1 MKAAS
6 GRRSPGTYANSVRL
20 AAGALVSLAVVG
32 AFAGYTLYAVT
43 RMRQVQVE
51 IVERN
56 RKDSLQLI
64 RIQSDLNALG
74 LAMRDMLDK
83 LDGYPVQAWSSQFQ
97 RIRGNLDDAFSK
109 EALLLAGNR
118 SMEQTG
124 FLVSSFRSFWEAS
137 DAMFAQ
143 ASAGDDAK
151 ARLLIRDTLLPR
163 QEALTSLVARLLVQN
178 NEQEQQAVEQIGG
191 IYRGIE
197 RNAYLFLFASI
208 LLIGTL
214 SWVLIREN
222 RANFQ
227 KLAAL
232 SDERRELAQQL
243 ISTQESAFRA
253 ISRDLHDE
261 FGQILTALG
270 SMLQRAGRFA
280 PSDEF
285 KQQLQET
292 SEIVQETLER
302 VRGLSQSLQPVI
314 LDELGLQ
321 GAVPWHLSTFERQ
334 TGIQVHYEQSAPF
347 HEFEPSRAIHI
358 FRILQESLNNVAR
371 HAQVNEVFV
380 RSGSSDDH
388 TTLEVED
395 RGVGLPETRRNG
407 IGLAAMRE
415 RAEILNASISISRR
429 SEGGTLLRLVVP
441 HA

>member
-1 MKAAS
+1 MRRAPAQA
-6 GRRSPGTYANSVRL
+6 RSPTAALLLGLIITL
-20 AAGALVSLAVVG
+20 ATVV
-32 AFAGYTLYAVT
+32 AYSWYIS
-43 RMRQVQVE
+43 RQISGLRQLQTE
-51 IVERN
+51 LTDRN
-56 RKDSLQLI
+56 RRDSLQLL
-64 RIQSDLNALG
+64 RIQNDLNQLG
-74 LAMRDMLDK
+74 LAMRDMLDA
-83 LDGYPVQAWSSQFQ
+83 DQRYPLTAWSAQFG
-97 RIRGNLDDAFSK
+97 RIRGDLE
-109 EALLLAGNR
+109 EALQREEDVAVAR
-118 SMEQTG
+118 RTSEQTRY
-124 FLVSSFRSFWEAS
+124 LAEAMTQFWEAV
-137 DAMFAQ
+137 DRMFAVANAGQEPAARDQVRVSLQ
-143 ASAGDDAK
+143 ARQAALSAA
-151 ARLLIRDTLLPR
+151 
-163 QEALTSLVARLLVQN
+163 VARLLVQN
-178 NEQEQQAVEQIGG
+178 NEQEQQAAEQIGG

-197 RNAYLFLFASI
+197 RNAYLFLAASV

-227 KLAAL
+227 KLAEL
-232 SDERRELAQQL
+232 SDQRRELAQQL

-280 PSDEF
+280 PGDEF

-321 GAVPWHLSTFERQ
+321 GAIPWHLSTFERQ
-334 TGIQVHYEQSAPF
+334 TGIHVHYEQSAPF
-347 HEFEPSRAIHI
+347 HQFEPSRAIHI

-380 RSGSSDDH
+380 RSGSSDDR

-395 RGVGLPETRRNG
+395 RGVGIPDTRRNG
-407 IGLAAMRE
+407 IGLAGMRE

>member
-1 MKAAS
+1 
-6 GRRSPGTYANSVRL
+6 
-20 AAGALVSLAVVG
+20 
-32 AFAGYTLYAVT
+32 
-43 RMRQVQVE
+43 MRQVQVE

-74 LAMRDMLDK
+74 LAMRDMLDR
-83 LDGYPVQAWSSQFQ
+83 LDGYPLQAWNSQFQ
-97 RIRGNLDDAFSK
+97 RIRGNLDDAIRQES
-109 EALLLAGNR
+109 ALAAGSR
-118 SMEQTG
+118 PAEETG
-124 FLVSSFRSFWEAS
+124 FLVSSFRDFWQAS
-137 DAMFAQ
+137 ESMFA
-143 ASAGDDAK
+143 SAKSGDETR
-151 ARLLIRDTLLPR
+151 ARLLIRETLQPR
-163 QEALTSLVARLLVQN
+163 QEALSALVARLLVQN
-178 NEQEQQAVEQIGG
+178 NEQEQRAADQIGG
-191 IYRGIE
+191 IYHAIE
-197 RNAYLFLFASI
+197 RNAYLFLAASV

-227 KLAAL
+227 KLADL
-232 SDERRELAQQL
+232 SDQRRELAQQL

-280 PSDEF
+280 PAVEF

-314 LDELGLQ
+314 LDELGLE

-334 TGIQVHYEQSAPF
+334 TGIHVHYEQSAPF
-347 HEFEPSRAIHI
+347 FAFEPSRAIHI

-371 HAQVNEVFV
+371 HAQVQEVFV
-380 RSGSSDDH
+380 RSGSDDGR

-395 RGVGLPETRRNG
+395 RGIGIPDSRRNG

-429 SEGGTLLRLVVP
+429 AEGGTLLRLVVP